1 MTIPLTPTPLADK
14 ISAAEEKLKELTAQQ
29 TEKQQEL
36 DKLKLQESESSLAL
50 RACED
55 LTVQFAALEAD
66 VSRLKTK
73 AELARES
80 VTSTLTTSKTIES
93 LAGEM
98 EDKAS
103 MLEYKVCKKDYAAH
117 IVRVLDEALPGF
129 AVVRNVGEV
138 LTELLAGDDA
148 RGSVKELNLEIEAVR
163 RKLEVV
169 A

>member
-1 MTIPLTPTPLADK
+1 MTIPLTATPLADK
-14 ISAAEEKLKELTAQQ
+14 IAEAEEKLKELTAQQ
-29 TEKQQEL
+29 AEKQQEL
-36 DKLKLQESESSLAL
+36 DSVKLKESESSLAL

-55 LTVQFAALEAD
+55 LMAQFAALETD
-66 VSRLKTK
+66 VLRLKTK
-73 AELARES
+73 AEIAREGI
-80 VTSTLTTSKTIES
+80 TSALTTAKTLES
-93 LAGEM
+93 LAREM

-103 MLEYKVCKKDYAAH
+103 MLEYKVSKKDYAAH

-129 AVVRNVGEV
+129 AVVGNVSEV

-148 RGSVKELNLEIEAVR
+148 RGSVKELNLEIEAVK